1 MMEITKY
8 AFGIFV
14 VTVGVFVGFAL
25 LMQLVFWGGAFVSLS
40 FNNALT
46 WYCEQTGRVHVYPD
60 EEHAWHRCITPNTPD
75 V

>member
-1 MMEITKY
+1 MIELTKNV
-8 AFGIFV
+8 FGIFAAI
-14 VTVGVFVGFAL
+14 VGVLVVFAL
-25 LMQLVFWGGAFVSLS
+25 LLQLTFWGGAFVSLS

-60 EEHAWHRCITPNTPD
+60 EEHAGHRCITPNTPD